1 MNKALKKRITTA
13 LLWSQ
18 KYTKAD
24 MLYLAKGGFWVSFG
38 QGFNSTLSLILI
50 IAFANLLPKETYGLY
65 KYVLSIAG
73 ILNVF
78 TLTGMNSAI
87 SRTVALGDDSVLQ
100 PAIRYQLKWNLLMLV
115 ALYCVGGYYI
125 LQNEYDFAIAFFI
138 LGTFVPMTLAFNTYG
153 AYLQGKKKFQV
164 VNILSVLSTLIYTI
178 GMFVMMFVS
187 DSFVW
192 LIGAY
197 ATTTFLSSVIFYT
210 YTLRKYN
217 PPDSDDAE
225 DTLAY
230 GRKLTYIKLLGP
242 VTSQIDKVILGH
254 FWGPVQLATYSLAT
268 TIPSKAVPALKNLI
282 DIGFPKFATKTAT
295 QINTVFYRRILQGLI
310 TGSLVTVLY
319 VLIAPYLF
327 TYLLP
332 QYIDGVVYS
341 QVLAIS
347 FIFAL
352 PTRYVGL
359 LFESQKLS
367 RLVLIN
373 NSINSGILIA
383 LYICFGLMGGI
394 MGLVIA
400 QVTQS
405 FLGLVVNLVS
415 WRMYTH
421 HK

>member
-1 MNKALKKRITTA
+1 MKKKLIHL

-38 QGFNSTLSLILI
+38 QALNSALSMVLI

-65 KYVLSIAG
+65 RYVLSISG
-73 ILNVF
+73 ILTIF
-78 TLTGMNSAI
+78 TLTGMNNAV
-87 SRTVALGDDSVLQ
+87 SRTVALGEPGILR

-115 ALYCVGGYYI
+115 ALYGTSGYY
-125 LQNEYDFAIAFFI
+125 LYQGEYNFATAFFI
-138 LGTFVPMTLAFNTYG
+138 LGTFVPATLALNTYG
-153 AYLQGKKKFQV
+153 AYLLGLKKFQA
-164 VNILSVLSTLIYTI
+164 VNILSILSTLIYTI
-178 GMFVMMFVS
+178 GMLITTFFS
-187 DSFVW
+187 HDFLW
-192 LIGAY
+192 LVTIY
-197 ATTTFLSSVIFYT
+197 ALTTFLSSVMFYL
-210 YTLRKYN
+210 YTLRTYK
-217 PPDSDDAE
+217 PPHSTDDDAIS

-282 DIGFPKFATKTAT
+282 DIGFPKFATKTPT
-295 QINTVFYRRILQGLI
+295 QLNTVFYMRIAQGLGI
-310 TGSLVTVLY
+310 GVVVTLLY
-319 VLIAPYLF
+319 IGIAPFLF
-327 TYLLP
+327 KYLLP
-332 QYIDGVVYS
+332 QYIEGVFYS

-352 PTRYVGL
+352 PTRYIGL

-367 RLVLIN
+367 SLVFTN
-373 NSINSGILIA
+373 NSINGILLIL
-383 LYICFGLMGGI
+383 LYIGFGFWGGVL
-394 MGLVIA
+394 GLVIA
-400 QVTQS
+400 QVVHA
-405 FLGLVVNLVS
+405 FLGFMVNLVS